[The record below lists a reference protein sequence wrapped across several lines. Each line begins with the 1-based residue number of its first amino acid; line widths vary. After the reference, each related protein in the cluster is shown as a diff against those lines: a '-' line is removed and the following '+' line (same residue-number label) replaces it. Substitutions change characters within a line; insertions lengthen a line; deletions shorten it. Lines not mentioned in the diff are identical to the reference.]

1 MFEIFFILIIL
12 IISIIIHEVAHG
24 YAAYALGDP
33 TARDAGRLTL
43 NPIPHTDLLG
53 SIVVPGALLLLQS
66 SILFGWAKPVPY
78 NPYNLKYG
86 RYGEAFVAA
95 AGSLTNIA
103 LAVFFGL
110 LVRFGGSFFPEAA
123 LQIFLI
129 IAFVN
134 LFLGLLNLIPL
145 PMLDG
150 AKVVAALAPV
160 SWRAWGDKLLAPITQ
175 HPFLSL
181 LIVFLILILLLE
193 SFAKLVYILT
203 SLITG
208 SAPPSL

>member
-1 MFEIFFILIIL
+1 M
-12 IISIIIHEVAHG
+12 
-24 YAAYALGDP
+24 
-33 TARDAGRLTL
+33 
-43 NPIPHTDLLG
+43 
-53 SIVVPGALLLLQS
+53 LLQS

-181 LIVFLILILLLE
+181 LIVFLILILLIG
-193 SFAKLVYILT
+193 SFAELVEKLTLF
-203 SLITG
+203 ITG
-208 SAPPSL
+208 SSPPSL